1 MKRLA
6 IALTL
11 ALALATGCGAPI
23 QPSSTISQSDL
34 EANGLFSPKT
44 PADRAL
50 TAEERQG
57 DFDRF
62 LELAQKEAVKWQ
74 KAAVLTGA
82 QAENVDSK
90 GAKAGGTKYTYTFAS
105 GKHGLSMSFAGN
117 AIDFESDKAATPI
130 KGSFVS
136 AAQAIATAIN
146 TGKLLTPTYVVALA
160 HPSNSAVPVYLV
172 AEMKSKDAQ
181 KVILNAQTGVVI
193 Q

>member
-11 ALALATGCGAPI
+11 ALAAGCGAPI
-23 QPSSTISQSDL
+23 QLSSTVSQSEL

-62 LELAQKEAVKWQ
+62 LEIATQEAVKWQ
-74 KAAVLTGA
+74 KSAVLTGA
-82 QAENVDSK
+82 QAENVDNK
-90 GAKAGGTKYTYTFAS
+90 GGKAGGTKYTYTFAS
-105 GKHGLSMSFAGN
+105 GKHGLSLAFAGN
-117 AIDFESDKAATPI
+117 AIDFESAKAGTPI
-130 KGSFVS
+130 KGSLVPAS
-136 AAQAIATAIN
+136 QAIAAALT
-146 TGKLLTPTYVVALA
+146 TGKLATPTYVVALGQPA
-160 HPSNSAVPVYLV
+160 NSNVPVYLV

-181 KVILNAQTGVVI
+181 KVLLNALTGIVI